1 VSLED
6 EIQDRLVADTES
18 ILQDNL
24 DRVENLFQLHSD
36 GTINIDEEYR
46 EVDPEHRVLIYLIA
60 QRFAHEGGLQ
70 DEDTL
75 ETGFFYARIDR
86 NESTIRNYLKSLR
99 EDGLVSKER
108 QSDYRVVVENLPEA
122 IDRVQSVD
130 TAGGGE

>member
-1 VSLED
+1 MSLED

-46 EVDPEHRVLIYLIA
+46 EVDPKLRVLIYLIA
-60 QRFAHEGGLQ
+60 QRFAHEGDLK

-86 NESTIRNYLKSLR
+86 KDSTIRNYLKSLR
-99 EDGLVSKER
+99 EDGLVSKEG
-108 QSDYRVVVENLPEA
+108 QSDYRIVVENLPEA
-122 IDRVQSVD
+122 IDRIQSAG
-130 TAGGGE
+130 TAGEDE

>member
-24 DRVENLFQLHSD
+24 DRVENLFQFHSD
-36 GTINIDEEYR
+36 GTINIDEKYR

-60 QRFAHEGGLQ
+60 QRFAYEGGLQ
-70 DEDTL
+70 EEDTL
-75 ETGFFYARIDR
+75 ETGFFYARIGR

-99 EDGLVSKER
+99 EDGLVSKEG

-122 IDRVQSVD
+122 IDRFQSSD
-130 TAGGGE
+130 PAGGGE